1 MTVRRWPGRHGRPTP
16 VPGRHFDDGRSLQ
29 AFADRVA
36 VRCHRCDTPGWV
48 VASWEPYRWTARFR
62 CTGCSSALDSGDWVG
77 AVYMLGRQPCGFCGH
92 QWLHV
97 RRRVPAGVPASAS
110 FAARCAQCDRST
122 DVSVSVR
129 PLRDAEPADPHF
141 GLPLCLVEP
150 TRAGLLWAYNAE
162 HLQALHEYASATLRE
177 SRGHHRSMFSRLP
190 QWMKL
195 ARNRVLLQRAVER
208 LQRRLLQG

>member
-1 MTVRRWPGRHGRPTP
+1 MAVRRWPGRHGRATP

-36 VRCHRCDTPGWV
+36 VCCHRCDTPGWV
-48 VASWEPYRWTARFR
+48 IASWEPYRWTARFR
-62 CTGCSSALDSGDWVG
+62 CTACSAALDSGDWVG
-77 AVYMLGRQPCGFCGH
+77 TVCILGRQPCGFCGH

-97 RRRVPAGVPASAS
+97 RRRIPVGMPAPAS
-110 FAARCAQCDRST
+110 FPARCAQCDRST
-122 DVSVSVR
+122 EVTVSTR

-141 GLPLCLVEP
+141 GLPLRLVES

-162 HLQALHEYASATLRE
+162 HLQALHAYASATLRE
-177 SRGHHRSMFSRLP
+177 HRGHHRSMFSRLP